1 MPSDLPP
8 PPPDASPEGVPPPE
22 AAPDVVGLVLA
33 GGAGRRMGTPS
44 KPFTLLDGKP
54 LIVHVIERLRPQV
67 ARILVSANDRAAFA
81 GLGLPVLADPIPD
94 LPGPLAGV
102 LAGLDH
108 VAETAP
114 GAALLSVPADAPF
127 LPPDLAAR
135 LAARAAVTGH
145 PVCAASLGRRH
156 PVIAVWPAA
165 VREALR
171 GHLERGERRVGL
183 VLDLLGAGSLD
194 WPAAG
199 EDPFFNV
206 NTPEELEIARSRLT
220 ASS

>member
-1 MPSDLPP
+1 MPSDLSSPSPAPP
-8 PPPDASPEGVPPPE
+8 PGDA
-22 AAPDVVGLVLA
+22 AASEVVGIILA
-33 GGAGRRMGTPS
+33 GGAGRRMGAPS
-44 KPFTLLDGKP
+44 KPFTLLGGKP
-54 LIVHVIERLRPQV
+54 LIAHVIDRVRPQV
-67 ARILVSANDRAAFA
+67 SQLLVSANERAAFA

-108 VAETAP
+108 IAQTAP
-114 GAALLSVPADAPF
+114 GASLLSVPADAPF
-127 LPPDLAAR
+127 LPPDLAER
-135 LAARAAVTGH
+135 LAARAATTGH

-165 VREALR
+165 VRDVLR

-194 WPAAG
+194 WPAA
-199 EDPFFNV
+199 ETDPFFNV